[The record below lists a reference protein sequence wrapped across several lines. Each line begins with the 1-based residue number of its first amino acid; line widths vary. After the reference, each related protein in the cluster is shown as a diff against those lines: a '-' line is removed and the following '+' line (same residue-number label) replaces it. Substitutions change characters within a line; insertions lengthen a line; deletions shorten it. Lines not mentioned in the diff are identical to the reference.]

1 MFLFNGIDTI
11 FQPIKEMCEIL
22 SNHGI
27 NSQTQLPAW
36 MVYSYQAQQLSS
48 DGRFDN
54 LDGLFDISSPENPT
68 ACRLFFSIVWV
79 CLQKMRGSCLVP
91 SQLFHTK
98 RVVSKILKAQVNSEL
113 PCTVCC
119 PWVRWE
125 CRCWV
130 CWVEMM
136 AKNGV
141 HVIEIPCNFW
151 ISLGHVAPFLT
162 SFLYWSYSGDWTCK
176 YCCSLSLTSTFI
188 LVCTLQKAVG
198 DLEVLLRT
206 HKDSAW
212 KTILHAISLRS
223 SKFRGFFLVRL
234 PQWPFPQLWFLLI
247 HWSEAMI

>member
-1 MFLFNGIDTI
+1 
-11 FQPIKEMCEIL
+11 
-22 SNHGI
+22 
-27 NSQTQLPAW
+27 
-36 MVYSYQAQQLSS
+36 
-48 DGRFDN
+48 
-54 LDGLFDISSPENPT
+54 
-68 ACRLFFSIVWV
+68 
-79 CLQKMRGSCLVP
+79 MRGSCLVP

-136 AKNGV
+136 TKNAV
-141 HVIEIPCNFW
+141 HVIEIPCNVW

-188 LVCTLQKAVG
+188 LLCTLQKAVG
-198 DLEVLLRT
+198 DSEVFYQGHQLNT
-206 HKDSAW
+206 W
-212 KTILHAISLRS
+212 KTILQAKLLEKFQISS
-223 SKFRGFFLVRL
+223 VFCQITSVIIS
-234 PQWPFPQLWFLLI
+234 P
-247 HWSEAMI
+247 AMIFTDSLVWRNDLVLSEVEVLKCMFFCTCKRGR